1 MAGYH
6 RLTLL
11 LSQGEGFARVLI
23 FFRSVG
29 LPLSNRSAASVGLPL
44 ILYYRI
50 FGETLRYSFG
60 VALVGVEI
68 VSDRYRQIQRLIC
81 AIWNFSRLHESK
93 GSHRLDVFRSIE
105 RLFRGNCAEPLH

>member
-1 MAGYH
+1 MACYH

-11 LSQGEGFARVLI
+11 LIQGERLARVLI

-29 LPLSNRSAASVGLPL
+29 LPLFDCSPASVGLPL
-44 ILYYRI
+44 IPYDRI

-81 AIWNFSRLHESK
+81 AIRNFSRLHESK
-93 GSHRLDVFRSIE
+93 GSRRLDVFR
-105 RLFRGNCAEPLH
+105 R

>member
-6 RLTLL
+6 CLTLL
-11 LSQGEGFARVLI
+11 LIQGEGFARVLI

-29 LPLSNRSAASVGLPL
+29 LPLFDCGAASVGLPL
-44 ILYYRI
+44 ILYDRI
-50 FGETLRYSFG
+50 FGETLRYSFR

-81 AIWNFSRLHESK
+81 AIWNFSRLHEVRAAIALMCS
-93 GSHRLDVFRSIE
+93 GGEDIASRSANE
-105 RLFRGNCAEPLH
+105 